1 MRGLTAQDILAVWEA
16 GQDQHPVDRA
26 LTMLEPAL
34 PDSDRASL
42 AALPVGQRDS
52 LLFRLRE
59 AVLGPRLRGLADCPK
74 CHCRVEFTL
83 KTDTLCAGPPPAA
96 ENALKLAGRRK
107 KVRFRLPD
115 SFDLAH
121 AAVCSDVP
129 TARAAIARRCLLG
142 AKETG
147 KMAKCESGR
156 SEEDAA
162 PELSQTEVEQLAA
175 AMEKADPQA
184 EVLLDLRCPDCANEW
199 QAALDIAS
207 FFWHELTAMSRD
219 MLEEVAVLAR
229 AYGWS
234 EGEILNMSQARR
246 RLYMERL
253 A

>member
-1 MRGLTAQDILAVWEA
+1 MRSLTAQDILAVWEA

-34 PDSDRASL
+34 PDSDRAAL

-59 AVLGPRLRGLADCPK
+59 AVLGPKLRGVADCPK

-83 KTDTLCAGPPPAA
+83 KTDTMCAGPPPAT
-96 ENALKLAGRRK
+96 EHALKLPGRK
-107 KVRFRLPD
+107 QKVRFRLPD

-121 AAVCSDVP
+121 AAVCQDIK
-129 TARAAIARRCLLG
+129 TARAELARRCLVDDVTPPALT
-142 AKETG
+142 E
-147 KMAKCESGR
+147 
-156 SEEDAA
+156 
-162 PELSQTEVEQLAA
+162 PEIQQLAA
-175 AMEKADPQA
+175 ALEKADPQG
-184 EVLLDLRCPDCANEW
+184 EVLLESRCPDCASEW
-199 QAALDIAS
+199 QVVFDIAS
-207 FFWHELTAMSRD
+207 FFWQELTAMSRD

-234 EGEILNMSQARR
+234 EREILNMSPARR
-246 RLYMERL
+246 RLYLEKL